1 MSQHEL
7 LAAHLRSLEDYRCN
21 LAADA
26 LEAQAREIEALRKD
40 AERAKQLEQLAR
52 WMFDADND
60 HGTGFYNAPN
70 WRLWYTRL
78 ADFVGVKLESMP

>member
-26 LEAQAREIEALRKD
+26 LEAQEREIEALQT
-40 AERAKQLEQLAR
+40 ELAR
-52 WMFDADND
+52 AL
-60 HGTGFYNAPN
+60 TSA
-70 WRLWYTRL
+70 RLIREGLKTMRE
-78 ADFVGVKLESMP
+78 VES